1 MTTATLDVSLEQL
14 EAAALRLDSE
24 SRARLAYRLLDSV
37 DAAAANGDSP
47 TNADWIVEAE
57 HRLQA
62 FLDNRG
68 QAVDGEQVLRE
79 AAQRLLDLRA
89 GRATEHD
96 GAEVM
101 RAAFEQFP

>member
-37 DAAAANGDSP
+37 DAAANGNSP
-47 TNADWIVEAE
+47 TNTDWIDEAE

-62 FLDNRG
+62 FLDDKG

>member
-14 EAAALRLDSE
+14 EAAALRLDFE
-24 SRARLAYRLLDSV
+24 SRAQLAHRLLDSV
-37 DAAAANGDSP
+37 DVASANGDPP
-47 TNADWIVEAE
+47 TNAGWIDEAE
-57 HRLQA
+57 NRLQA
-62 FLDNRG
+62 FLDKKVD
-68 QAVDGEQVLRE
+68 AIDGEQVLRE

>member
-57 HRLQA
+57 RRVQE
-62 FLDNRG
+62 FLDNKVE
-68 QAVDGEQVLRE
+68 AIDGKQVLRD
-79 AAQRLLDLRA
+79 ARA
-89 GRATEHD
+89 R
-96 GAEVM
+96 V
-101 RAAFEQFP
+101 R

>member
-1 MTTATLDVSLEQL
+1 MTIATLDVSLEQL

-24 SRARLAYRLLDSV
+24 SRAQLAYRLLDSV
-37 DAAAANGDSP
+37 D
-47 TNADWIVEAE
+47 
-57 HRLQA
+57 
-62 FLDNRG
+62 DNSSGSLSEDDRRG
-68 QAVDGEQVLRE
+68 VQL

-89 GRATEHD
+89 GRATERD

>member
-14 EAAALRLDSE
+14 QAAALRLDSS
-24 SRARLAYRLLDSV
+24 SRTRLAYCLLDSV
-37 DAAAANGDSP
+37 DDDSP
-47 TNADWIVEAE
+47 ASVNEDD
-57 HRLQA
+57 R
-62 FLDNRG
+62 RG
-68 QAVDGEQVLRE
+68 VHE

-89 GRATEHD
+89 GRATERD